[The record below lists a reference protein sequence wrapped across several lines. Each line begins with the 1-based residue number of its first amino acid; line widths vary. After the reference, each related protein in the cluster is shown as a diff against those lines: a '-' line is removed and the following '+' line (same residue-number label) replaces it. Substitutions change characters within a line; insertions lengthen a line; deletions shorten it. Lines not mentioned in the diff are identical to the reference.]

1 MARTKVYTAFDGD
14 TDLAYYRTLQM
25 WSANSNINF
34 NLNDA
39 HDVNY
44 ARDDSLPESI
54 INQLRDRLDLSKSM
68 ILIIGEK
75 TKSNRRGILKYEIN
89 YALKNALP
97 ILLAFIGFDGK
108 EENNSTLW
116 NTYLYPKIPT
126 VITEFDNKYCLVSP
140 FTKNSI
146 EKFISTYTNNNLPSK
161 GNTWLWKQ

>member
-25 WSANSNINF
+25 WSANSKIDF

-39 HDVNY
+39 HEVNY

-54 INQLRDRLDLSKSM
+54 INQLKERLDLSKSM
-68 ILIIGEK
+68 ILIVGEK

-89 YALKNALP
+89 YALRNNLP
-97 ILLAFIGFDGK
+97 IQLAFIGFDGK
-108 EENNSTLW
+108 EANNSTLW
-116 NTYLYPKIPT
+116 NTYLVPKIPT
-126 VITEFDNKYCLVSP
+126 IITESDEKYCLVSP
-140 FTKNSI
+140 FTRNSI
-146 EKFISTYTNNNLPSK
+146 ESFISTYTNNNLPNK